1 MSQTER
7 TPTLILGGG
16 LMGLAIAHQLARRGM
31 AVRVISRKRRE
42 AAGFVAAGMLA
53 PHAEGLSGPLLDLGQ
68 ASLNLIPRWVAQ
80 IEMDSGLSCGLRAC
94 GIVVPFRSDG
104 ERTQYPTASFGSALN
119 RIELERELP
128 GIGPSWSS
136 GLLFE
141 QDGQIDNRRQLMRAL
156 ERACVSL
163 GVQFLEG
170 AEVLSMAL
178 DSHDALKQV
187 TLRTA
192 QGETQQLPCDQAV
205 LCSGAWS
212 RQLVS
217 ELPIFPVKGQ
227 MLSLQAPREALKRV
241 IFGPG
246 TYLVPREDGLIVVGA
261 TSEVEAGF
269 AEGLTPSGQKQL
281 QAGIEALLPMASHWP
296 PMERWWGFRPC
307 TPDEGPLL
315 GPGPVPGLWLA
326 CGHHRNGVLLA
337 AITAELT
344 VDVIT
349 KKPFSNAMSTL
360 LKEFRWDRFNRPE
373 VNQASTRQ
381 S

>member
-128 GIGPSWSS
+128 GIGPSWSC

-178 DSHDALKQV
+178 DRHEALKQV